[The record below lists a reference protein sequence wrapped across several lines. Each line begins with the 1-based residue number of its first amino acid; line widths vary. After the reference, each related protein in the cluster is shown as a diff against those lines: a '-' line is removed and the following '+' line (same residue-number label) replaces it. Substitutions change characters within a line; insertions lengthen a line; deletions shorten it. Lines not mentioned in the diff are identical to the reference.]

1 MLAVADLTFIKAIE
15 IAVAVETANK
25 NAIEMRGKSNPES
38 SINMV
43 QRHHRPTSS
52 GKTGKQKSF
61 GFYRWNGVN
70 HRPDDCKLKDVI

>member
-1 MLAVADLTFIKAIE
+1 MLAVADLAFVKAIA

-52 GKTGKQKSF
+52 GKTGQQKSF